1 MINPFGDVFPDTI
14 IRDNKIRHK
23 KTGEGTG
30 KDFLFRIYILTF
42 ITALAM
48 GILYWRLFV
57 LTVVEGSQ
65 YKRMAQENR
74 IREINISAPRGI
86 IYDRNKNPLI
96 RNIPLIT
103 DISGKM
109 LNTPSGENDIES
121 IEASTREYIYG
132 DVFGNLLGY
141 IGETD
146 PDDLKKLASVG
157 NKTLDNQPYKLRDTI
172 GKMGIEKVYDR
183 WLRGNDGQELF
194 EVNATGNYI
203 RTLGRVEATTGN
215 NLILNIDLELSK
227 KATEILKG
235 QKAGIIASDPE
246 TGSILLLVSSP
257 SFDPNIILKD
267 EDISTIFAN
276 PDQPL
281 FNRAIAGLYPPGSTF
296 KIVTALS
303 ALESGSVN
311 AKSTVEDTG
320 VLNVGENY
328 SFANWYFTQYGKTE
342 GQVDLVKAIQRSND
356 IYFYKAGEFTGIS
369 NLAKWARIMGTGK
382 LSGID
387 LDGEEKGLMPDP
399 QWQKKIKG
407 ENWFLGNTYHTAIG
421 QGDVLTTP
429 LQVNL
434 WTNVIAS
441 NGKLCRPNIS
451 QSKKEN
457 CIALPFIK
465 DNIKLVK
472 DGMVKACQTGG
483 TGWPLFNFTVE
494 NDKINIDG
502 INFLEAPQST
512 ASAKK
517 RVEVTTACKTGTAEF
532 GDEKDR
538 THAWFTVFA
547 PVEKPQ
553 ISLTI
558 LIEGGGEGSSVAG
571 PVAKELLK
579 LWFER

>member
-74 IREINISAPRGI
+74 IREI
-86 IYDRNKNPLI
+86 
-96 RNIPLIT
+96 
-103 DISGKM
+103 
-109 LNTPSGENDIES
+109 DIES

-328 SFANWYFTQYGKTE
+328 SFANWY
-342 GQVDLVKAIQRSND
+342 L
-356 IYFYKAGEFTGIS
+356 
-369 NLAKWARIMGTGK
+369 
-382 LSGID
+382 
-387 LDGEEKGLMPDP
+387 
-399 QWQKKIKG
+399 
-407 ENWFLGNTYHTAIG
+407 
-421 QGDVLTTP
+421 
-429 LQVNL
+429 
-434 WTNVIAS
+434 
-441 NGKLCRPNIS
+441 PN
-451 QSKKEN
+451 
-457 CIALPFIK
+457 
-465 DNIKLVK
+465 
-472 DGMVKACQTGG
+472 
-483 TGWPLFNFTVE
+483 
-494 NDKINIDG
+494 
-502 INFLEAPQST
+502 
-512 ASAKK
+512 
-517 RVEVTTACKTGTAEF
+517 
-532 GDEKDR
+532 
-538 THAWFTVFA
+538 
-547 PVEKPQ
+547 
-553 ISLTI
+553 
-558 LIEGGGEGSSVAG
+558 
-571 PVAKELLK
+571 
-579 LWFER
+579 